1 MQTPAEIPQVAR
13 DLVEHGKLNGTEL
26 ASLVLA
32 QHMIRGARL
41 IAEANERTAIER
53 ANGLKQIEQPTE

>member
-13 DLVEHGKLNGTEL
+13 DLVEHGKLTGNEL
-26 ASLVLA
+26 ASFILA

-41 IAEANERTAIER
+41 IAEANERTTRER
-53 ANGLKQIEQPTE
+53 ANGSEQPTE